1 MNIRLVLL
9 ISVICFCLGFAI
21 QFFRQREIDSKNLEK
36 LEQQEQE
43 LELKISLLEEHK
55 NKLSFSI
62 EELNQAQEKQLSKG
76 LEKIGKDLEDKKR
89 LASQQLAN
97 WQKECEEEYLST
109 LADFASHYQ
118 QETKTKQLEIAEF
131 EARLDELHELVA
143 MAVEANKR
151 ELEKTQQQNFY
162 RLNIPEKD
170 LEEIK
175 QLRQVSG
182 LLRDKEP
189 LNKVI
194 WKVYY
199 EKPTNDLIGRVI
211 GPGAHSGIYKITNL
225 QNQMCYVGQSV
236 NLSDRWKQHIKR
248 GIGADTPTKNKLYPA
263 LEAFG
268 VENFSFEVIE
278 KCPKDKLDDRE
289 KFWTQYFHAQDFGYS
304 IRSG

>member
-1 MNIRLVLL
+1 MNIWLVLL
-9 ISVICFCLGFAI
+9 ISVICFCSGFTI
-21 QFFRQREIDSKNLEK
+21 QFFRQKENDSKNLEK

-43 LELKISLLEEHK
+43 LELKIYLLEEHK

-62 EELNQAQEKQLSKG
+62 EELNRAQERQLSEG
-76 LEKIGKDLEDKKR
+76 LEKISKNLEDEK
-89 LASQQLAN
+89 LFASQQLAN
-97 WQKECEEEYLST
+97 WQDECEAEYLST
-109 LADFASHYQ
+109 LADFASNYQ
-118 QETKTKQLEIAEF
+118 QEIKAKRAEIAKF
-131 EARLDELHELVA
+131 KVQLDELHELVET
-143 MAVEANKR
+143 AVEANKR
-151 ELEKTQQQNFY
+151 ELEKIQQQDFY

-175 QLRQVSG
+175 QLRQVSC

-211 GPGAHSGIYKITNL
+211 GPGTHSGIYKITNL
-225 QNQMCYVGQSV
+225 QNQMCYIGQSV

-248 GIGADTPTKNKLYPA
+248 GIGADAPTKNKLYPA